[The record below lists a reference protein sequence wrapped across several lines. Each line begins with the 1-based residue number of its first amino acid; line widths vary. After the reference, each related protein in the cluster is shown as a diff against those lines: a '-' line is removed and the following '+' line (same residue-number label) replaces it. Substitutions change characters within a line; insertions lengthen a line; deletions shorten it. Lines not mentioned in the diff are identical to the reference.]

1 MIISEII
8 EGAVGIWSKGKG
20 GLVRRYRC
28 TAGSRKGRIV
38 SSPTTCNQPKRVSS
52 SINIRKAKY
61 KYGRNMNIKSQRTKR
76 AGAFSKRLAKINKRN
91 SLTINRYKPKKRKAR
106 RR

>member
-8 EGAVGIWSKGKG
+8 EGAVQIWSKGKK

-28 TAGSRKGRIV
+28 TSGSRKGRIV
-38 SSPTTCNQPKRVSS
+38 SSPTTCNAPKRVSS

-91 SLTINRYKPKKRKAR
+91 TLTVNRCKPKRRTKR

>member
-8 EGAVGIWSKGKG
+8 EGAVGIWSKGKS
-20 GLVRRYRC
+20 GLVRKYRC
-28 TAGSRKGRIV
+28 TSGSRKGRIV

-61 KYGRNMNIKSQRTKR
+61 KYGRNINIKSQRTKR